1 MYNALSGQVWR
12 GNEKGI
18 DYKSLQAAGVD
29 KHDPALKQLLLLTR
43 QLYGFPRHLSQ
54 HSGGFV
60 IVRDRL
66 DKICVIRPAAMA
78 GRSIIEWDKDDID
91 ALGLL
96 KIDVLALGMLSC
108 LAGAFHLMQRH
119 YHRPI
124 GLASI
129 PPEDKQTY
137 DMLCRGESVGVFQV
151 ESRAQMAMVRRAFS
165 RVPFMIWSYRLRL
178 SGEALSRGYGTSLFA
193 AARRAGICQLSF

>member
-1 MYNALSGQVWR
+1 
-12 GNEKGI
+12 
-18 DYKSLQAAGVD
+18 
-29 KHDPALKQLLLLTR
+29 
-43 QLYGFPRHLSQ
+43 
-54 HSGGFV
+54 
-60 IVRDRL
+60 
-66 DKICVIRPAAMA
+66 MA

-137 DMLCRGESVGVFQV
+137 DMLCRGESVGGV
-151 ESRAQMAMVRRAFS
+151 
-165 RVPFMIWSYRLRL
+165 
-178 SGEALSRGYGTSLFA
+178 SGGIPGPDGNA
-193 AARRAGICQLSF
+193 AAPSAAFLS

>member
-1 MYNALSGQVWR
+1 M
-12 GNEKGI
+12 
-18 DYKSLQAAGVD
+18 
-29 KHDPALKQLLLLTR
+29 KQILLLAR

-66 DKICVIRPAAMA
+66 DKICVIRPAAMQ

-108 LAGAFHLMQRH
+108 LAGAFQLMQQH
-119 YHRPI
+119 YYRRLS
-124 GLASI
+124 LASI

-151 ESRAQMAMVRRAFS
+151 ESRAQMAMLPRLQPRSFHDLVIQVAIVRPGPIQGDM
-165 RVPFMIWSYRLRL
+165 VHPYLR
-178 SGEALSRGYGTSLFA
+178 
-193 AARRAGICQLSF
+193 RRAGLEHVSYPLRRCVLCWSALWAYLYFRNRR

>member
-1 MYNALSGQVWR
+1 MDFRVISRSILV
-12 GNEKGI
+12 
-18 DYKSLQAAGVD
+18 
-29 KHDPALKQLLLLTR
+29 
-43 QLYGFPRHLSQ
+43 
-54 HSGGFV
+54 GFV

-66 DKICVIRPAAMA
+66 DKICVIRPAAMQ

-108 LAGAFHLMQRH
+108 LAGAFQLMQQH
-119 YHRPI
+119 YYRRLS
-124 GLASI
+124 LASI

-151 ESRAQMAMVRRAFS
+151 ESRAQMAMLPRLQPRSFHDLVIQVAIVRPRPYP
-165 RVPFMIWSYRLRL
+165 RR
-178 SGEALSRGYGTSLFA
+178 YGASLFA
-193 AARRAGICQLSF
+193 QTCRARACQLSI